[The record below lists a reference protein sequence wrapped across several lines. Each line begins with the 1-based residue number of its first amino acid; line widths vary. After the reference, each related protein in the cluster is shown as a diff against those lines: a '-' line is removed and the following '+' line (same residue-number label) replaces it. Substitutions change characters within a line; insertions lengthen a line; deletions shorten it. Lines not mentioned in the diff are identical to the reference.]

1 MRSNRTL
8 RTSPVH
14 TTSVNCSTIDLLGAP
29 MAAMNF
35 GNTLIGAGAMPI
47 QGTVTALMV

>member
-8 RTSPVH
+8 RTSSVH
-14 TTSVNCSTIDLLGAP
+14 TASVNCSTINLLGVP
-29 MAAMNF
+29 MTAMNF

-47 QGTVTALMV
+47 QGLAVVLVA